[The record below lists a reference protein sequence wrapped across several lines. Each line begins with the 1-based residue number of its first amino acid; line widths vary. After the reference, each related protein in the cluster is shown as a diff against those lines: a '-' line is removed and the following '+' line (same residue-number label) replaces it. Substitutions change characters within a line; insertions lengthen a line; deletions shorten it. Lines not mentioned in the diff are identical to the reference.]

1 MTTIDTSTVP
11 ESMLEPNTPSLAP
24 SFETPLTTTTTTTTT
39 VPKSTPP
46 QKKRRRRT
54 RYHKDRNSTLKVSSK
69 RREQHQKEREFDVE
83 VTLHNG
89 SIAVIRLKPTPM
101 GWRESILA
109 VTKKSDDLDLK
120 YDLYRL
126 VSNEYVLCETPRE
139 VLQWMETD
147 YNKVRV
153 VTY

>member
-24 SFETPLTTTTTTTTT
+24 SFETPPTTTTTTTT
-39 VPKSTPP
+39 PKSTPP

-54 RYHKDRNSTLKVSSK
+54 RYHRDHNSTLKVSSK

-89 SIAVIRLKPTPM
+89 SIALIRLNPTPM

-147 YNKVRV
+147 YSKVRV